1 MSTFAQ
7 FFPSSGPSGSF
18 GTFSGSFSGSFQGD
32 GSKLTNVSTASFAHT
47 ASYLEGFIESAS
59 YALTAS
65 YALNA
70 GSGGLTSGSIVT
82 GSTIIDSILTSS
94 TVVDTVITSSTIVDT
109 TITSST
115 VLDTTISSSTII
127 DTTIT
132 GSTVLDTTIT
142 GSTIVDTIITSSTV
156 LDTTITGSTVLDTTI
171 TGSTVLDTT
180 ITGSTVLDTTI
191 TGSTVLDTT
200 ITGSTV
206 LDTTITGSTIVD
218 SVISSSTLVEVIGSG
233 SFSGSFVG
241 DGSGLTN
248 IETASYA
255 HTASYA
261 ISSSH
266 EIIHEVSSSFAE
278 TSSYALTAS
287 YALNGG
293 GGGAII
299 NPTDNVVP
307 LRSDSTTF
315 VDSIIQQPSTIG
327 STAFS
332 VLAVSPF
339 VPTTEA
345 GTVSSPGVLVD
356 STLSPY
362 IQNGDVLFVT
372 TQGIPTAPNLALPG
386 GGFIEPG
393 QSATLRLV
401 NAAGTIPA
409 GDYEGR
415 YFDYTRIDFN
425 SATPTN
431 GTMAWRPENQ
441 SLDWSGEIDN
451 SVTLAFFAGG
461 GLGNTIRIT
470 GSLDVTSNITAS
482 SIEAAFGFTGSL
494 LGTASYA
501 LTASYLDGFIESASY
516 AATASYLDGFIES
529 ASFATT
535 ASHALT
541 ASYLDGFIESASYA
555 ESSSNAESSSYALTA
570 SYALNGGGGGGT
582 INPTNN
588 FIPIRSGSD
597 TFIDSP
603 ISVIT
608 GSSGLFPTSIAT
620 TGTFSVPPSS
630 TFNFQN
636 LSATALYTNTDFVT
650 PGFVLNSKVRIHDT
664 VNTVNVLITNFN
676 ITNPAPGIQVE
687 PIPGVDYS
695 SAPVLSNSNGPIHF
709 IQLEELNQPGLTY
722 LSGSTF
728 GDSISGSFTGS
739 YLGNLQGTASYA
751 LTASYLEGFVE
762 SASFAATASH
772 ALTASYLDGFI
783 ESASYAE
790 YAATSSIKYDSG
802 SGVITGLD
810 EIKINDFDDNVGV
823 TFQNS
828 KLTLT
833 FGSPATPSISSFFN
847 SGFLTDRFN
856 QVLDSYSTIG
866 NWDNGGYTFVE
877 ASILQGSTVLSTTTT
892 PGSTNLTLPQSTAGS
907 QSYTLIY
914 TGSSP
919 LDGSE
924 YKLSST
930 ATSNLSKSNPG
941 LPSISDT
948 VTIQLGDTNN
958 QFEQG
963 AVGSIAFST
972 NYGASNGWDQVSITN
987 TPSSSPISVTGGGST
1002 GITIQ
1007 SVAEYQS
1014 PTGENSPQLSTSR
1027 TATRT
1032 FSKIRSV
1039 RYGASTAASFTQ
1051 TELEDLGS
1059 WDTTLGGTIGTI
1071 DKGNT
1076 NPSGDTLTITWSGDK
1091 YQYIIYDG
1099 NRSDLTGIATS
1110 GFGVIGQFTKSTVG
1124 DYTVYRTNVLQAG
1137 GSGASITYNLT

>member
-1 MSTFAQ
+1 MSTFDQ
-7 FFPSSGPSGSF
+7 FFPSSGPSGN
-18 GTFSGSFSGSFQGD
+18 SGSFSGSFQGD
-32 GSKLTNVSTASFAHT
+32 GSGLTNIDTSSFALT
-47 ASYLEGFIESAS
+47 ASYLEGFIESSS

-70 GSGGLTSGSIVT
+70 GSGGLTSGSVVT
-82 GSTIIDSILTSS
+82 GSTIIESTITSS
-94 TVVDTVITSSTIVDT
+94 TVVDTI
-109 TITSST
+109 ITSST
-115 VLDTTISSSTII
+115 VLDTTISS
-127 DTTIT
+127 
-132 GSTVLDTTIT
+132 STVLDTTIT
-142 GSTIVDTIITSSTV
+142 GSTIVDTTISS
-156 LDTTITGSTVLDTTI
+156 
-171 TGSTVLDTT
+171 
-180 ITGSTVLDTTI
+180 
-191 TGSTVLDTT
+191 
-200 ITGSTV
+200 
-206 LDTTITGSTIVD
+206 STIVD
-218 SVISSSTLVEVIGSG
+218 TIISSSTLVEVVGSG

-241 DGSGLTN
+241 DGSQLTN
-248 IETASYA
+248 ISTSSFAL
-255 HTASYA
+255 TASYA

-266 EIIHEVSSSFAE
+266 EIIHEVSSSYAE
-278 TSSYALTAS
+278 TSSYSLTAS

-293 GGGAII
+293 GGGSTI
-299 NPTDNVVP
+299 NPTNNVVP

-315 VDSIIQQPSTIG
+315 VDSIIQQPTTIG
-327 STAFS
+327 NIAFS
-332 VLAVSPF
+332 SLPTSPF

-345 GTVSSPGVLVD
+345 GTVASPGVLVD
-356 STLSPY
+356 STLSSY
-362 IQNGDVLFVT
+362 IQNGNVLLIT
-372 TQGIPTAPNLALPG
+372 TQGVPTAPNLALPG

-425 SATPTN
+425 SATPSN
-431 GTMAWRPENQ
+431 GTMAWLPENQ
-441 SLDWSGEIDN
+441 SLDWVGGIDN

-461 GLGNTIRIT
+461 GLGNTIRVT

-482 SIEAAFGFTGSL
+482 SIEASSGFTGSL
-494 LGTASYA
+494 LGTSSYAITASYALNGSSTSITSSYA
-501 LTASYLDGFIESASY
+501 LTASYLEGLVESASY
-516 AATASYLDGFIES
+516 ASTSSYALNISNGGIIESGSTIIESTITGSTIVDSVISSSTLVEVVGSGSFSGSFVGDGSQLTNITASTAETASYI
-529 ASFATT
+529 T
-535 ASHALT
+535 
-541 ASYLDGFIESASYA
+541 
-555 ESSSNAESSSYALTA
+555 SSNVDGPHGFDSILSSSYALTA
-570 SYALNGGGGGGT
+570 SYALNG
-582 INPTNN
+582 
-588 FIPIRSGSD
+588 SGNS
-597 TFIDSP
+597 
-603 ISVIT
+603 
-608 GSSGLFPTSIAT
+608 LTS
-620 TGTFSVPPSS
+620 
-630 TFNFQN
+630 
-636 LSATALYTNTDFVT
+636 
-650 PGFVLNSKVRIHDT
+650 
-664 VNTVNVLITNFN
+664 
-676 ITNPAPGIQVE
+676 
-687 PIPGVDYS
+687 
-695 SAPVLSNSNGPIHF
+695 
-709 IQLEELNQPGLTY
+709 
-722 LSGSTF
+722 
-728 GDSISGSFTGS
+728 
-739 YLGNLQGTASYA
+739 SYA

-762 SASFAATASH
+762 SASYATTASH

-810 EIKINDFDDNVGV
+810 SIKINDFDDNVGV
-823 TFQNS
+823 TFQDS

-833 FGSPATPSISSFFN
+833 FGSPAIPAISNFFN

-856 QVLDSYSTIG
+856 QVSDSYNTIG

-877 ASILQGSTVLSTTTT
+877 ASILQGSTVLDTTTIA
-892 PGSTNLTLPQSTAGS
+892 GSTNLTLPQTTAGS

-924 YKLSST
+924 YKLSQT
-930 ATSNLSKSNPG
+930 LTSNLSKSIPG

-948 VTIQLGDTNN
+948 VTVQLGDTNN

-963 AVGSIAFST
+963 ASGNIAFTT

-987 TPSSSPISVTGGGST
+987 TPPNSPISFTGAGST
-1002 GITIQ
+1002 SISIQ
-1007 SVAEYQS
+1007 SVTAYQS

-1027 TATRT
+1027 TATTT

-1051 TELEDLGS
+1051 TELEDLAV
-1059 WDTTLGGTIGTI
+1059 WDTGLGGTIGTI

-1099 NRSDLTGIATS
+1099 NNSDLTGIATS

>member
-1 MSTFAQ
+1 MSTFDQ
-7 FFPSSGPSGSF
+7 FFPSSGPSGN
-18 GTFSGSFSGSFQGD
+18 SGSFSGSFQGD
-32 GSKLTNVSTASFAHT
+32 GSGLTNIDTSSFALT
-47 ASYLEGFIESAS
+47 ASYLDGFIESAS

-70 GSGGLTSGSIVT
+70 GSGGLTSGSVVT
-82 GSTIIDSILTSS
+82 GSTIIES
-94 TVVDTVITSSTIVDT
+94 TITSSTIIES
-109 TITSST
+109 TITGST
-115 VLDTTISSSTII
+115 VLDTTISSSTIV

-132 GSTVLDTTIT
+132 GSTVLDTTISS
-142 GSTIVDTIITSSTV
+142 STIVDTIITSST
-156 LDTTITGSTVLDTTI
+156 L
-171 TGSTVLDTT
+171 
-180 ITGSTVLDTTI
+180 
-191 TGSTVLDTT
+191 
-200 ITGSTV
+200 
-206 LDTTITGSTIVD
+206 VD
-218 SVISSSTLVEVIGSG
+218 VVGSG

-241 DGSGLTN
+241 DGSQLTN
-248 IETASYA
+248 ISTSSFAL
-255 HTASYA
+255 TASYA

-266 EIIHEVSSSFAE
+266 EIIHEVSSSYAE
-278 TSSYALTAS
+278 TSSYSLTAS

-293 GGGAII
+293 GSGATI

-315 VDSIIQQPSTIG
+315 VDSIIQQPTTID

-332 VLAVSPF
+332 VLSVSPF

-345 GTVSSPGVLVD
+345 GTVASPGVLVD
-356 STLSPY
+356 STKSPH
-362 IQNGDVLFVT
+362 IQNGDILFVT

-415 YFDYTRIDFN
+415 YFDYTRIDFD

-441 SLDWSGEIDN
+441 SLDWAGEIDN

-482 SIEAAFGFTGSL
+482 SIEASSGFTGSL
-494 LGTASYA
+494 LGTASYAITASYALNGSGTSVTSSYALTASYLEGFVESASYAATASHALNISSGGIIGSGSTIVESSITGSTIVDSVISSSTLVEVIGSGSFSGSFVGDGSGLTNIDTASYA
-501 LTASYLDGFIESASY
+501 LTASYLDGFIES
-516 AATASYLDGFIES
+516 
-529 ASFATT
+529 
-535 ASHALT
+535 
-541 ASYLDGFIESASYA
+541 
-555 ESSSNAESSSYALTA
+555 SSYALTA
-570 SYALNGGGGGGT
+570 SYALNGSGT
-582 INPTNN
+582 
-588 FIPIRSGSD
+588 
-597 TFIDSP
+597 
-603 ISVIT
+603 SV
-608 GSSGLFPTSIAT
+608 TS
-620 TGTFSVPPSS
+620 
-630 TFNFQN
+630 
-636 LSATALYTNTDFVT
+636 
-650 PGFVLNSKVRIHDT
+650 
-664 VNTVNVLITNFN
+664 
-676 ITNPAPGIQVE
+676 
-687 PIPGVDYS
+687 
-695 SAPVLSNSNGPIHF
+695 
-709 IQLEELNQPGLTY
+709 
-722 LSGSTF
+722 
-728 GDSISGSFTGS
+728 
-739 YLGNLQGTASYA
+739 SYA

-762 SASFAATASH
+762 SSSYAA
-772 ALTASYLDGFI
+772 TASYLDGFI

-823 TFQNS
+823 TFQDS

-833 FGSPATPSISSFFN
+833 FGSPATPSISNFFN

-856 QVLDSYSTIG
+856 QVLDSYNTIG

-892 PGSTNLTLPQSTAGS
+892 AGSTNLTLPQSTAGS

-930 ATSNLSKSNPG
+930 ATSNLSKSSPG

-963 AVGSIAFST
+963 ASGNIAFTT

-987 TPSSSPISVTGGGST
+987 TPPNSPIVFTGAGSA

-1007 SVAEYQS
+1007 SVTAYQS

-1099 NRSDLTGIATS
+1099 NESDLTGIATS

>member
-94 TVVDTVITSSTIVDT
+94 TVIDTVITSSTIVDT

-115 VLDTTISSSTII
+115 VLDTTISNSTIV

-156 LDTTITGSTVLDTTI
+156 LDTTITGSTIV
-171 TGSTVLDTT
+171 
-180 ITGSTVLDTTI
+180 
-191 TGSTVLDTT
+191 DTT

-218 SVISSSTLVEVIGSG
+218 TIISSSTLVDVVGSG

-332 VLAVSPF
+332 NLPVSPF

-356 STLSPY
+356 STKSPY
-362 IQNGDVLFVT
+362 IQNGDVLLIS

-401 NAAGTIPA
+401 STAGTIPA

-425 SATPTN
+425 SATPSN
-431 GTMAWRPENQ
+431 GIMAWRPENQ
-441 SLDWSGEIDN
+441 SLDWALEIDDN
-451 SVTLAFFAGG
+451 VTLAFFVGG

-470 GSLDVTSNITAS
+470 GSLDVISNITAS
-482 SIEAAFGFTGSL
+482 SIEAASGFTGSL

-529 ASFATT
+529 SSFATT

-541 ASYLDGFIESASYA
+541 ASYLDGFIES
-555 ESSSNAESSSYALTA
+555 SSYALTA
-570 SYALNGGGGGGT
+570 SYALNGGGGGT

-597 TFIDSP
+597 AFIDSP

-608 GSSGLFPTSIAT
+608 GSSGLSPTSIVT
-620 TGTFSVPPSS
+620 IGTFSVPPSS

-636 LSATALYTNTDFVT
+636 LSATTLHTNADFVT
-650 PGFVLNSKVRIHDT
+650 PGFVVNSKVRIHDT
-664 VNTVNVLITNFN
+664 VNTVNVLVTNFN
-676 ITNPAPGIQVE
+676 VTNPLPGIQVE

-709 IQLEELNQPGLTY
+709 IQLEEVLQPGLTY

-790 YAATSSIKYDSG
+790 YAATSSIRYDSG
-802 SGVITGLD
+802 SGVITGLN

-823 TFQNS
+823 TFQDS

-856 QVLDSYSTIG
+856 QVLDSYNTIG

-963 AVGSIAFST
+963 AVGSIAFTT

-1007 SVAEYQS
+1007 SVTAYQS

-1099 NRSDLTGIATS
+1099 NKSDLTGIATS

>member
-1 MSTFAQ
+1 M
-7 FFPSSGPSGSF
+7 
-18 GTFSGSFSGSFQGD
+18 
-32 GSKLTNVSTASFAHT
+32 V
-47 ASYLEGFIESAS
+47 EGA
-59 YALTAS
+59 T
-65 YALNA
+65 
-70 GSGGLTSGSIVT
+70 
-82 GSTIIDSILTSS
+82 
-94 TVVDTVITSSTIVDT
+94 
-109 TITSST
+109 
-115 VLDTTISSSTII
+115 
-127 DTTIT
+127 
-132 GSTVLDTTIT
+132 
-142 GSTIVDTIITSSTV
+142 
-156 LDTTITGSTVLDTTI
+156 
-171 TGSTVLDTT
+171 
-180 ITGSTVLDTTI
+180 
-191 TGSTVLDTT
+191 
-200 ITGSTV
+200 
-206 LDTTITGSTIVD
+206 
-218 SVISSSTLVEVIGSG
+218 
-233 SFSGSFVG
+233 
-241 DGSGLTN
+241 
-248 IETASYA
+248 
-255 HTASYA
+255 
-261 ISSSH
+261 
-266 EIIHEVSSSFAE
+266 
-278 TSSYALTAS
+278 
-287 YALNGG
+287 
-293 GGGAII
+293 I
-299 NPTDNVVP
+299 NPTNNVVP

-315 VDSIIQQPSTIG
+315 VDSIIQQPTTID

-332 VLAVSPF
+332 VLSVSPF

-345 GTVSSPGVLVD
+345 GTVASPGVLVD

-362 IQNGDVLFVT
+362 IQNGDILFVT

-409 GDYEGR
+409 GDYEGK

-431 GTMAWRPENQ
+431 GTMAWKPENQ
-441 SLDWSGEIDN
+441 SLDWAGEIDN

-482 SIEAAFGFTGSL
+482 SIEAASGFTGSL
-494 LGTASYA
+494 LGTASYAITASYALNGSSTSVTSSYALTASYLEGSVESASYASTSSHALNISSGGIIGSGSTIIESSITGSTIVDSVISSSTLVEVIGSGSFSGSFVGDGSGLTNIDTASYA
-501 LTASYLDGFIESASY
+501 LTASYLDGFIES
-516 AATASYLDGFIES
+516 
-529 ASFATT
+529 
-535 ASHALT
+535 
-541 ASYLDGFIESASYA
+541 
-555 ESSSNAESSSYALTA
+555 SSYALTA
-570 SYALNGGGGGGT
+570 SYALNGSGT
-582 INPTNN
+582 
-588 FIPIRSGSD
+588 
-597 TFIDSP
+597 
-603 ISVIT
+603 SV
-608 GSSGLFPTSIAT
+608 TS
-620 TGTFSVPPSS
+620 
-630 TFNFQN
+630 
-636 LSATALYTNTDFVT
+636 
-650 PGFVLNSKVRIHDT
+650 
-664 VNTVNVLITNFN
+664 
-676 ITNPAPGIQVE
+676 
-687 PIPGVDYS
+687 
-695 SAPVLSNSNGPIHF
+695 
-709 IQLEELNQPGLTY
+709 
-722 LSGSTF
+722 
-728 GDSISGSFTGS
+728 
-739 YLGNLQGTASYA
+739 SYA

-762 SASFAATASH
+762 SSSYAA
-772 ALTASYLDGFI
+772 TASYLDGFI

-810 EIKINDFDDNVGV
+810 SIKINDFDDNVGV
-823 TFQNS
+823 TFQDS

-833 FGSPATPSISSFFN
+833 FGSPAIPSISNFIN

-866 NWDNGGYTFVE
+866 NWNNGGYTFVE
-877 ASILQGSTVLSTTTT
+877 ASILQGNTVLSTTTT

-924 YKLSST
+924 YKLSRNL
-930 ATSNLSKSNPG
+930 TSNLSKSNPG

-1002 GITIQ
+1002 GISIQ
-1007 SVAEYQS
+1007 SVAAYQS
-1014 PTGENSPQLSTSR
+1014 PTGENSPQLSTNR

-1039 RYGASTAASFTQ
+1039 RYGASTATSFTQ
-1051 TELEDLGS
+1051 IELEDLGS

-1076 NPSGDTLTITWSGDK
+1076 NPSGDTITITWSGDK